1 MFTQYINHFI
11 NNFDQR
17 KTMDHLQHIAT
28 SKEGVIGIAT
38 TLALMAGVTTYYS
51 NQFDRGCP
59 RVPDSSFIYG
69 STVEYRK
76 DPKAFVQKWQKELG
90 DVYSAY
96 LFGQEIIVV
105 SGSQVREIFL
115 TDKLDFLVGT
125 SRIFDGRL
133 LTGSAFNHTNDF
145 REVIPWIK
153 QYLNPNLKHYTPRV
167 IEHLTTGFDE
177 FSGIIT
183 DEGKIYN
190 HVFPMIQ
197 HMVAKASASVIVGI
211 ELAKNEQLIDSFK
224 NMVIEVGSELN
235 PKPILELV
243 PTIDRLR
250 MWMIG
255 KTSQKVK
262 KHRQQLTNALKPEI
276 DSRLE
281 KMKLKDS
288 NWERPDDVLQHIIES
303 DEFAYNMDVYQ
314 YTLEV
319 LTFFIFAA
327 LHTTSE
333 NGTVA
338 LYRILGEPGLIDEL
352 LKEQNEVLESEGI
365 DSNCGPEVFTREILN
380 KFVKLDSAIREAFR
394 VKNVHI
400 ALPHTNISKE
410 NVVLSSGVVIRPG
423 ETVFANTYGNHID
436 ASLQKNIDDLKNYK
450 PFRFVDAEKN
460 SAKIG
465 DDYLFFGMGKHAC
478 PGRWF
483 AIQEIK
489 TTIAYLIRRF
499 EFEVLDDITFPN
511 LDRQPFPNGR
521 FKLTPRK

>member
-1 MFTQYINHFI
+1 MFTQYINSFI

-17 KTMDHLQHIAT
+17 KTIDQIQKVAT

-38 TLALMAGVTTYYS
+38 AVVLMAGVSVYNS
-51 NQFDRGCP
+51 KKFDRGCP
-59 RVPDSSFIYG
+59 RVPDSSLIYG
-69 STVEYRK
+69 STEEYRK
-76 DPKAFVQKWQKELG
+76 DPKGFVTKWQKELG
-90 DVYSAY
+90 DVYSAFI
-96 LFGQEIIVV
+96 FGHEAVVV
-105 SGSQVREIFL
+105 SGTQVREVFL
-115 TDKLDFLVGT
+115 NDNLSFTTGVKKL
-125 SRIFDGRL
+125 FDANL
-133 LTGSAFNHTNDF
+133 LTNSRLGDDDDNLELV
-145 REVIPWIK
+145 RWIK
-153 QYLNPNLKHYTPRV
+153 LCLNPNLKHYTPRV
-167 IEHLTTGFDE
+167 IDHLTQGFDE
-177 FSGIIT
+177 FSGDINA
-183 DEGKIYN
+183 DGKVYN
-190 HVFPMIQ
+190 HVFPMMQ

-224 NMVIEVGSELN
+224 NMVIEVGSELK

-250 MWMIG
+250 MWMVG
-255 KTSQKVK
+255 KTSHKVK
-262 KHRQQLTNALKPEI
+262 KHRQQLADALKPEI
-276 DSRLE
+276 ESRLE

-288 NWERPDDVLQHIIES
+288 NWERPDDILQHIIES
-303 DEFAYNMDVYQ
+303 GQYPHNMNVNQ
-314 YTLEV
+314 YSVEIMTL
-319 LTFFIFAA
+319 FIFAA

-400 ALPHTNISKE
+400 SLPHTNITNK
-410 NVVLSSGVVIRPG
+410 NVILSSGAIIRPG
-423 ETVFANTYGNHID
+423 ESAYINIYANHTDPNV
-436 ASLQKNIDDLKNYK
+436 QKTIDDLKIYN
-450 PFRFVDAEKN
+450 PFRFVNAEKN

-465 DDYLFFGMGKHAC
+465 DDFLFFGMGKHAC

-489 TTIAYLIRRF
+489 TVIAYLIRRF
-499 EFEVLDDITFPN
+499 EIEALDRITFPT
-511 LDRQPFPNGR
+511 LDRQPFPFGR